1 MKTPEQ
7 LRAAPSVLSPS
18 PAAVERVLWL
28 AAVDR
33 CLRVSTTDSA
43 ETRAAYR
50 ALRQWVD
57 RCAPS
62 FYAQT
67 PVNGAAESAW
77 IVRARELVTDGT
89 PQERAAVLVWAAVA
103 AWTDAPAG
111 AWGSLADAGSAL
123 AETLAVSDRVLRVAD
138 RLRGVMAETW
148 AEMER

>member
-1 MKTPEQ
+1 
-7 LRAAPSVLSPS
+7 
-18 PAAVERVLWL
+18 
-28 AAVDR
+28 
-33 CLRVSTTDSA
+33 VSTTDSA

-50 ALRQWVD
+50 ALRQLVD

-67 PVNGAAESAW
+67 PVDGAAESAW

-89 PQERAAVLVWAAVA
+89 PQERAAVLTWAAVA

-111 AWGSLADAGSAL
+111 AWGQLADAASAL
-123 AETLAVSDRVLRVAD
+123 AERLDGEVLDGGHPAETGRVA
-138 RLRGVMAETW
+138 RKLRDAMAEVW